1 MSFLNNGKRLF
12 NITMI
17 LILEGR
23 KNMKKK
29 ALAALF
35 SIAIAFCGIAG
46 FTSPVYADNDKYSY
60 SFYNGYSSGAS
71 ASKAKSTSKKVY
83 VHQTSGPGLKYRV
96 QGSHSGST
104 WTNRSSQVTMYNG
117 YTTRIA
123 NTVHDH
129 SEGLARLQF
138 VRTTTA
144 YTNTTGYWN
153 PEPT

>member
-1 MSFLNNGKRLF
+1 
-12 NITMI
+12 
-17 LILEGR
+17 
-23 KNMKKK
+23 MKKK
-29 ALAALF
+29 VISVLF
-35 SIAIAFCGIAG
+35 SIAIAFSGITG
-46 FTSPVYADNDKYSY
+46 FATAVHATGNDAYSY

-71 ASKAKSTSKKVY
+71 AGKAKSTNKKVY

-104 WTNRSSQVTMYNG
+104 WTNRSDQETLYNG
-117 YTTRIA
+117 YKRRIE
-123 NTVHDH
+123 NKVHQNN
-129 SEGLARLQF
+129 EGIARLQF